1 MAGRAKHHD
10 WSAHPAAFAQ
20 RALVMGFQGRAGAA
34 PLAAVSGAG
43 ERLAAHPAPLP
54 AAYRLSLF
62 RSAHVE
68 GGQI

>member
-1 MAGRAKHHD
+1 
-10 WSAHPAAFAQ
+10 
-20 RALVMGFQGRAGAA
+20 MGFQGRAGAA